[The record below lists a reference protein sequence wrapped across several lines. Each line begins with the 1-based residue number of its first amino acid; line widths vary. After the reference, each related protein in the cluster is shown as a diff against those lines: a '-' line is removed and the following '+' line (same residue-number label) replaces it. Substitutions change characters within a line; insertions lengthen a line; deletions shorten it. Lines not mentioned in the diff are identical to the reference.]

1 MQPGDI
7 LFVYYRARHAVKFY
21 GPQEGITDYRVGNDY
36 NDITGYLRDIDSL
49 KGNKRVWF
57 FYSQ

>member
-21 GPQEGITDYRVGNDY
+21 GPKEGITDYIVGNDY
-36 NDITGYLRDIDSL
+36 NDIKGYLRDIDSL
-49 KGNKRVWF
+49 RGNKKDWF
-57 FYSQ
+57 FYTH